1 MTLRLHHFFILTE
14 KPKETGN
21 LLVSMGLKE
30 SFSRDHKGQG
40 TSNRRFEFSNG
51 MLELLYVRDRNEAEN
66 GPAGHLRFVDRVTSA
81 SASPFGLIFNQ
92 TNGTGLGYPFS
103 GWTYQPDYLE
113 PPNAFHIGDNSEIL
127 EEPLCFYAPFFGT
140 PGDCQGTQEF
150 STIKNVKVSVP
161 RNVLSETLLSLK
173 AVGGLQIETGDD
185 HVLRLTLDGAGDRQS
200 MDFRPD
206 LPLIIIW

>member
-1 MTLRLHHFFILTE
+1 MVLFSPHAHAGWLLQRRPTPNHVSGICRCHGSGFC
-14 KPKETGN
+14 ETQ
-21 LLVSMGLKE
+21 
-30 SFSRDHKGQG
+30 R
-40 TSNRRFEFSNG
+40 
-51 MLELLYVRDRNEAEN
+51 
-66 GPAGHLRFVDRVTSA
+66 SA
-81 SASPFGLIFNQ
+81 SSQRPD
-92 TNGTGLGYPFS
+92 GLGYPFS